1 MANSEGRKGGM
12 NFHPRQLQI
21 EWREWK
27 PKGGSTFEALNQG
40 LTEVEL
46 YLKSL
51 EPVKQGIKAFLKDAQ
66 TKAGSTVCEHLNEP
80 FDCSICRGFRDG
92 TSRV

>member
-12 NFHPRQLQI
+12 NFNKRQLQK
-21 EWREWK
+21 EWK
-27 PKGGSTFEALNQG
+27 PKDGSTFEVLNQG

-51 EPVKQGIKAFLKDAQ
+51 EPVRKDIKAFLENEHAQ
-66 TKAGSTVCEHLNEP
+66 G
-80 FDCSICRGFRDG
+80 I
-92 TSRV
+92 

>member
-1 MANSEGRKGGM
+1 MANSEGRAGGM
-12 NFHPRQLQI
+12 NFHPKQLQ
-21 EWREWK
+21 REWK
-27 PKGGSTFEALNQG
+27 AKSGSTFEALNQG

-51 EPVKQGIKAFLKDAQ
+51 EPVKQGIETFLKDAQ

-80 FDCSICRGFRDG
+80 FECPICRR
-92 TSRV
+92 RYA

>member
-12 NFHPRQLQI
+12 NFNKRQLQK
-21 EWREWK
+21 EWK
-27 PKGGSTFEALNQG
+27 PKGGSTFEVLNQG

-51 EPVKQGIKAFLKDAQ
+51 EPVKQGIKAFLEN
-66 TKAGSTVCEHLNEP
+66 EHA
-80 FDCSICRGFRDG
+80 
-92 TSRV
+92 

>member
-12 NFHPRQLQI
+12 NFNKRQLQK
-21 EWREWK
+21 EWK
-27 PKGGSTFEALNQG
+27 PKSGSTFEVLNQG

-51 EPVKQGIKAFLKDAQ
+51 EPVRKDIKAFLENEHAQ
-66 TKAGSTVCEHLNEP
+66 G
-80 FDCSICRGFRDG
+80 I
-92 TSRV
+92 

>member
-1 MANSEGRKGGM
+1 MANSEGRAGGM

-27 PKGGSTFEALNQG
+27 PKTGSTFKALNQG

-46 YLKSL
+46 YLKSF
-51 EPVKQGIKAFLKDAQ
+51 EPVRKDIKAFF
-66 TKAGSTVCEHLNEP
+66 GE
-80 FDCSICRGFRDG
+80 
-92 TSRV
+92 

>member
-12 NFHPRQLQI
+12 NFNKRQLQK
-21 EWREWK
+21 EWK
-27 PKGGSTFEALNQG
+27 PKGGSTFEVLNQG

-51 EPVKQGIKAFLKDAQ
+51 EPVRKDIKAFLENEHAQ
-66 TKAGSTVCEHLNEP
+66 G
-80 FDCSICRGFRDG
+80 I
-92 TSRV
+92 